1 MEKWEKFASN
11 DKYCS
16 ASKDEKKIEECHT
29 AWEEACAHC
38 KSPKASFTVSY
49 ETILFGGEIGEE
61 IVEDHH
67 GDKKPLDDIENEAVV
82 LADGE
87 DPNDDPSEPTT
98 D

>member
-1 MEKWEKFASN
+1 MEKWEKFATN
-11 DKYCS
+11 DQYCS
-16 ASKDEKKIEECHT
+16 ASKDEKKMDECHT

-67 GDKKPLDDIENEAVV
+67 GDKKEILVP
-82 LADGE
+82 ADTD
-87 DPNDDPSEPTT
+87 DPNDDPSEPRVPTT